1 MEDTFYVGGYF
12 SNIREVHR
20 LLAAEGRKRGRGV
33 FVFDFTPSDLDSKPY
48 FGGIGFRTLNVF
60 TQNFCT
66 PASIEQSNVI
76 MDSLEQYDTVEAY
89 AVMFRKFEKLVG
101 GGIIL
106 FNDDEKLEATIDDL
120 ADYFKQHKKL

>member
-12 SNIREVHR
+12 SNIREVHQ

-60 TQNFCT
+60 TQNGHLTGRSEATTPCPHFCT
-66 PASIEQSNVI
+66 PASIEQSNII
-76 MDSLEQYDTVEAY
+76 MDSKQ
-89 AVMFRKFEKLVG
+89 AVRYSRSLCRDVQKIREVG
-101 GGIIL
+101 RRRNNFI
-106 FNDDEKLEATIDDL
+106 
-120 ADYFKQHKKL
+120 Q

>member
-1 MEDTFYVGGYF
+1 MLEVVSLLIFSMEDTFYIGGYF
-12 SNIREVHR
+12 YDIREVHQ

-66 PASIEQSNVI
+66 PASIEQSNII
-76 MDSLEQYDTVEAY
+76 MDSKQ
-89 AVMFRKFEKLVG
+89 AVRYSRSLCRDVQKIREVG
-101 GGIIL
+101 RRRNNFI
-106 FNDDEKLEATIDDL
+106 
-120 ADYFKQHKKL
+120 Q